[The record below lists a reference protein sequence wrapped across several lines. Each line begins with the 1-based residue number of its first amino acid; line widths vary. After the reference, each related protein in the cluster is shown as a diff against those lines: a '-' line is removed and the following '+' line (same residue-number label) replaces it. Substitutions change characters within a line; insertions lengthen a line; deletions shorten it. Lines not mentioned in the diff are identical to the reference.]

1 LTNRIYRRVIVETPY
16 KADTEEGIAENE
28 RFARACMR
36 DCLQRGE
43 SPFAS
48 HLLYTQK
55 GVLRDD
61 VPEERA
67 LGIEAGLAWGCCA
80 AATVVYTN
88 RGISGGMQLGI
99 DRAKE
104 ACRPV
109 EYRTLMNW
117 T

>member
-1 LTNRIYRRVIVETPY
+1 MSNKIHRRVIVETPY
-16 KADTEEGIAENE
+16 KADTEEDIAENE

-48 HLLYTQK
+48 HLLYTQE
-55 GVLRDD
+55 GILRDD
-61 VPEERA
+61 VPEEHA

-80 AATVVYTN
+80 DATVVYMN
-88 RGISGGMQLGI
+88 RGISLGMSLGI
-99 DRAKE
+99 DHANA

-117 T
+117 R